1 MPTISMRN
9 DLMRRFTAVALA
21 ICLMPAHAAIE
32 ATIGTDGQLTVDSH
46 HARVVA
52 QIAGQAKRPLR
63 IEPPLAKE
71 ISGAQAF
78 FAVGKRSF
86 VEDGATWLLIVTQS
100 ESRSNHAAGACGSG
114 TEDVLHL
121 VQVDLPKARLVE
133 RSHLV
138 LQSCLSGLSLND
150 DSGRSLQEA
159 FESAPNPS
167 HLRLNWLNHP
177 DYGDQPRMLS
187 VVNGAI
193 KVD

>member
-1 MPTISMRN
+1 MRN
-9 DLMRRFTAVALA
+9 DLMRRLAAVALA
-21 ICLMPAHAAIE
+21 VCLMPADAAVD
-32 ATIGTDGQLTVDSH
+32 ATIGTDGRLTVDSL

-52 QIAGQAKRPLR
+52 RITAPAKRPLR
-63 IEPPLAKE
+63 VEPPLARE
-71 ISGAQAF
+71 LAAAQAS

-86 VEDGATWLLIVTQS
+86 VEGGVTWLLIVTQS

-121 VQVDLPKARLVE
+121 VQVDLPKARLLE
-133 RSHLV
+133 RSHVV

-159 FESAPNPS
+159 LESAPDPG

-177 DYGDQPRMLS
+177 DYGDQPRVLS
-187 VVNGAI
+187 VAHGVI
-193 KVD
+193 KID

>member
-1 MPTISMRN
+1 MPAISMRN
-9 DLMRRFTAVALA
+9 DLMRRFAAVALA
-21 ICLMPAHAAIE
+21 VCLVPAHAAVD
-32 ATIGTDGQLTVDSH
+32 ATIGTDGQLNVDSH
-46 HARVVA
+46 HARAVA
-52 QIAGQAKRPLR
+52 QIAGPAKRPLR
-63 IEPPLAKE
+63 VAPPLAKE
-71 ISGAQAF
+71 ISAAQAF

-86 VEDGATWLLIVTQS
+86 VEGGATWLLIVTQS

-133 RSHLV
+133 RSNVV

-159 FESAPNPS
+159 LESAPDPG
-167 HLRLNWLNHP
+167 HLHLNWLNHP
-177 DYGDQPRMLS
+177 DYGDQPKLLS
-187 VVNGAI
+187 VANGAI

>member
-9 DLMRRFTAVALA
+9 DLMRWFAAVALA
-21 ICLMPAHAAIE
+21 LCLMHAHAAVD
-32 ATIGTDGQLTVDSH
+32 ATTGTEGQLHVDSH
-46 HARVVA
+46 HAHVVA
-52 QIAGQAKRPLR
+52 QVVGRAKRPLR
-63 IEPPLAKE
+63 IAPQLAKE

-86 VEDGATWLLIVTQS
+86 MEGGATWLLIVTQS
-100 ESRSNHAAGACGSG
+100 DSRSNHAAGACGSG
-114 TEDVLHL
+114 TEDVLRL
-121 VQVDLPKARLVE
+121 VQVDLPKALLVE

-159 FESAPNPS
+159 LESAPDPS

-177 DYGDQPRMLS
+177 DYGDQPRILS
-187 VVNGAI
+187 VANGAI